1 MFETLIEKFFCLGK
15 YDRVGLAVSGGR
27 DSVAMMHLVAAARDQ
42 VSPFPEIIVYSVDH
56 GLRAA
61 AADECLHVAG
71 WSGNLGF
78 AHRILTWRGERPVAN
93 VQAAARDIRYEMLG
107 EAAKSDG
114 VSALVTAHHLE
125 DQAETFLLRLARGS
139 GVRGL
144 SAMSETSRIGDLFLL
159 RPLLGVPR
167 QQLEEVLRARGQDWI
182 EDPSNDQDR
191 YDRIRIRKAAKP
203 LAAIGL
209 TPRRIAETARSLQRA
224 QAALDHYA
232 ARAVSAA
239 VEVHAQG
246 FVSVNWPVLQGEP
259 QEVALRVLAQMIEA
273 VSGADYPPRLSA
285 LERLSTKISDH
296 SRGRRRVATLSGC
309 AFERDG
315 DRVWIYREAGRQ
327 GFPEATMH
335 GGKSLIW
342 DNRYIVESVGNRK
355 MSGEVR
361 ALGALAPPEQRVDGT
376 VSVRDLFPK
385 TMPKRAIATVPAF
398 IVDDEI
404 VQIGGGFTPLA
415 SNRCD
420 AVIFRPIHPL
430 MRMVSPER
438 K

>member
-1 MFETLIEKFFCLGK
+1 VFETLIEKFYCLGK

-27 DSVAMMHLVAAARDQ
+27 DSVAMMHLVAAARDRS
-42 VSPFPEIIVYSVDH
+42 SPFPEIIVYSVDH

-61 AADECLHVAG
+61 AADECRQVAE
-71 WSGNLGF
+71 WAGNLGL

-93 VQAAARDIRYEMLG
+93 VQAAARDIRYGMLS

-114 VSALVTAHHLE
+114 VSALATAHHLE

-144 SAMSETSRIGDLFLL
+144 SGMSEVASFRDLVVL
-159 RPLLGVPR
+159 RPLLDVSR
-167 QQLEEVLRARGQDWI
+167 RHLEEVLRETGRDWI
-182 EDPSNDQDR
+182 DDPSNDQDR
-191 YDRIRIRKAAKP
+191 YERVRIRKAGES

-232 ARAVSAA
+232 ARVVSNAVK
-239 VEVHAQG
+239 VHAHG
-246 FVSVNWPVLQGEP
+246 FVSVNWPALQNEP
-259 QEVALRVLAQMIEA
+259 KEVVLRVLAQLIEA

-285 LERLSTKISDH
+285 LERLSARICDH
-296 SRGRRRVATLSGC
+296 SGGRRLVATLSGC

-315 DRVWIYREAGRQ
+315 GDVWIYREAGRR
-327 GFPEATMH
+327 GFPETH
-335 GGKSLIW
+335 FCGGEPLIW
-342 DNRYIVESVGNRK
+342 DKRFCVEPIGDGK
-355 MSGEVR
+355 LSGKVL
-361 ALGALAPPEQRVDGT
+361 AIGTLAPEKRWLKGSVP
-376 VSVRDLFPK
+376 VRDLFPVP
-385 TMPKRAIATVPAF
+385 TPRRAIASVPAF
-398 IVDDEI
+398 VVDNEI
-404 VQIGGGFTPLA
+404 VQIGGGFTAFA
-415 SNRCD
+415 SNHCD
-420 AVIFRPIHPL
+420 AVIFRPIHPV